1 MVIERSFDLQTKITM
16 NTYESPRFPSGLSM
30 DEFDYDLPDELIGQH
45 PVEPRDAARLL
56 VSLDAEAAPSHHHVR
71 DFASFVRR
79 GDVIVLNE
87 TRVIP
92 ARILLTKPSGGAV
105 EVLLVDNVE
114 GGYERV
120 WKALVK
126 PSRKIAVGTRLSAG
140 DSTVVEIGDRIDG
153 GQRLVRLLDARTGN
167 VLDEEAELRALDE
180 IGRAPLPPYITAPL
194 ADPSRYQT
202 TFARLPGSVAAPTA
216 GLHLT
221 PELLDACLARGATI
235 ERVELCVGLDTFR
248 PVTVD
253 RPEEHEIHSERFRVS
268 ESTLQACAAAHTN
281 GGRVIAVGTTSVRAL
296 ESAVAASVTS
306 GRTKLFIYGSYEF
319 RVVDV
324 LLTNFH
330 LPRSS
335 LLLLIHAFAGER
347 WRSLYE
353 LAKENQYRFLSFGD
367 AMLIGRQGNTRSAPA
382 ADLHLSG
389 EMPPFSEDRESPPDK
404 VRST

>member
-1 MVIERSFDLQTKITM
+1 
-16 NTYESPRFPSGLSM
+16 M

-56 VSLDAEAAPSHHHVR
+56 VSLDGETAPSHHHVR
-71 DFASFVRR
+71 DFASFIRR

-105 EVLLVDNVE
+105 EVLLVDNVDNVDNVE
-114 GGYERV
+114 GGDERV

-140 DSTVVEIGDRIDG
+140 DSTVVEIGDRIEG
-153 GQRLVRLLDARTGN
+153 GQRLVRLLDARTGS

-221 PELLDACLARGATI
+221 SELLYACLARGATI

-268 ESTLQACAAAHTN
+268 ESTLQACESAHAN

-296 ESAVAASVTS
+296 ESAVAANATS

-319 RVVDV
+319 RLVDV

-335 LLLLIHAFAGER
+335 LLLLIHSFAGER

-353 LAKENQYRFLSFGD
+353 LAKENRYRFLSFGD
-367 AMLIGRQGNTRSAPA
+367 AMLIGRNRSTRNAPVTNEQ
-382 ADLHLSG
+382 LSD
-389 EMPPFSEDRESPPDK
+389 EKPPFSDDRESPPDK